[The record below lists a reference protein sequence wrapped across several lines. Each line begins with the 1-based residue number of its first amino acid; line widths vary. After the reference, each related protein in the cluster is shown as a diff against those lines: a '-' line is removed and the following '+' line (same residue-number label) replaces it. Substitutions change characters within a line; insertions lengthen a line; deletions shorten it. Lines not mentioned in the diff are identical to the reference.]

1 MTELNATNLEA
12 YQKGL
17 NDLGLFKEEWRKKQ
31 ADLQNKNFELLQN
44 IDNLSDELGQNK
56 EKFKELAVEEYSKT
70 GNKKLIGGL
79 GIREGVALKYDETTA
94 LGWAEDHKLCL
105 QLDKK
110 EFEKIAKTQDID
122 FVDKEKKITVTFPK
136 EIKIA

>member
-56 EKFKELAVEEYSKT
+56 KNSK
-70 GNKKLIGGL
+70 N
-79 GIREGVALKYDETTA
+79 
-94 LGWAEDHKLCL
+94 
-105 QLDKK
+105 
-110 EFEKIAKTQDID
+110 
-122 FVDKEKKITVTFPK
+122 
-136 EIKIA
+136 